1 MPCLTSI
8 EILVTGI
15 NIMQRL
21 LSKVLRQSFSDYAT
35 AIISFANI
43 VSITIF
49 TNHEIYMQNERL
61 NSCAYSAIFNC
72 YDLSKV

>member
-1 MPCLTSI
+1 
-8 EILVTGI
+8 
-15 NIMQRL
+15 MQRL

-35 AIISFANI
+35 AAISFANI

-49 TNHEIYMQNERL
+49 TNHEIYMQNDQL

-72 YDLSKV
+72 NDLSKV